1 LEEAEA
7 LVPRHWHLEVR
18 NALLVAERRGR
29 LSTDDVNQRLGALAA
44 LPVHTDDEPRLDVA
58 LALARAHDLSIY
70 DALYLELAQR
80 QASTLATLD
89 AALAH
94 AAEAEGLAL
103 I

>member
-1 LEEAEA
+1 MC
-7 LVPRHWHLEVR
+7 
-18 NALLVAERRGR
+18 NALLVAERRNR
-29 LSTDDVNQRLGALAA
+29 LTPDEADQRLRALAA

-80 QASTLATLD
+80 HASALATLD
-89 AALAH
+89 AALAR
-94 AAEAEGLAL
+94 AAEAEGLVL

>member
-1 LEEAEA
+1 M
-7 LVPRHWHLEVR
+7 
-18 NALLVAERRGR
+18 LVAERRDR
-29 LSTDDVNQRLGALAA
+29 LSADGVNQRLNALAA

-80 QASTLATLD
+80 NTAALATLD
-89 AALAH
+89 TALAR
-94 AAEAEGLAL
+94 AGEAEGLAL

>member
-1 LEEAEA
+1 
-7 LVPRHWHLEVR
+7 VPRHWHLEIH
-18 NALLVAERRGR
+18 NALLVADRRGR

-80 QASTLATLD
+80 HASTLATLD
-89 AALAH
+89 AALAR
-94 AAEAEGLAL
+94 AAQAEGLAL